1 MPKLTINEISKIEN
15 LYSAPIV
22 KSLEIC
28 SYCGKEITGYVFHTP
43 GTNSPLCVD
52 CFSEHWEDD
61 SEDFETEPSEY
72 EKFIEKYI
80 EEEGKARKKLVDQIL
95 EQNNSFMYVEDLSSG
110 QKGWMVDLR
119 EYYHSLYWLKSL
131 YHVNVID

>member
-1 MPKLTINEISKIEN
+1 MPKLTVNEISKIEN
-15 LYSAPIV
+15 LYVDPIV
-22 KSLEIC
+22 ASPKIC
-28 SYCGKEITGYVFHTP
+28 SYCEKSVAGYVFHVP
-43 GTNSPLCVD
+43 GIESPLCAD

-95 EQNNSFMYVEDLSSG
+95 EHNNSLMYVEDLSSG
-110 QKGWMVDLR
+110 QKGWMIGLS